1 MPESR
6 ARDLATSLGQA
17 VATDN
22 ITSAGGLAVTGLN
35 TYTNVSNLPS
45 GYDSTNAGSLA
56 FVTDSDKLYIHT
68 GQGWFNIAII
78 NTNPIWVT
86 QPDAS
91 YVLATN
97 ATAYLNGTA
106 TTITLVARDSEGTA
120 IQWSTETD
128 TGFDNMAYI
137 SQSVPSTDYDNDSAV
152 FTIEPM
158 TEDSATSSSGSVT
171 FKASDGVNVIT
182 ASASFTLTF
191 VSAVSESAETRMLL
205 KASGDD
211 GTNTTINDQS
221 SNNHVIT
228 RAGNVSNQAFTPYYP
243 GGYSIFTGLAD
254 TDYVKLDASTNYN
267 FDNSGWQLEG
277 WIHPEVF
284 DGGAGGIF
292 EFYTDDNNYF
302 RLFQF
307 NNPGFGIAGKI
318 AGTTYVNLGTSNG
331 TQIPTHKWSHFA
343 VTWDG
348 SKLRAYLNG
357 LLVEESGTISTDLTS
372 TLGSQPLYLMQD
384 YVSTD
389 RYTQGYIY
397 GVRLQTGSS
406 AVTYTGSTYNIPTT
420 ALDTDSNTKFHL
432 ASGLPYSSDVKGG
445 TVTHNG
451 EVEMR
456 RFIPFDHDAYSV
468 SDHGTSVHFDG
479 TGDLLSV
486 ATDSTLELGSSDYTM
501 ECWFYMTAT
510 PDNVNGL
517 ISMGQ
522 AGSVSTFASLQ
533 LQTNGVVNWF
543 VSQYS
548 TSTPV
553 VNSGICYLNTWY
565 HVAVTRN
572 GNNHTMYIN
581 GVSVSTRTVSYTNTI
596 GNTFYVGC
604 GWYATN
610 RDFQGYISDV
620 RLVKGTG
627 TSVYSSA
634 FTPPTAPLSLVSDTG
649 YSTSLLTC
657 NDGPNVYDAGGH
669 SSESIHDLTDRTQTD
684 QTGVQ
689 LFGNAVSST
698 DQTKYASSN
707 MYIPGSTG
715 DYIEIPFPTL
725 KQEDFTWE
733 WWIYPTNV
741 NGSYQAMVDP
751 RQGNTG
757 LPLVWIRNTN
767 RIYYFASSD
776 IIIGTTALQSN
787 TWYHI
792 ALVKKGQHACLY
804 LDGVLEGNAADTST
818 FQNGGVLRIGHRFQT
833 VSAGFYPYS
842 GYIEDMRITKGLTRY
857 PFIPAKTTLA
867 SDDQANTKLIAC
879 HAASV
884 TTDGAGLQTIAA
896 QGDPTVSDYGPATGM
911 KSVIFD
917 ANGDYLTVD
926 LGSDGLGNGDWTVE
940 AWVWIDPGRGTG
952 SRGVFQIS
960 DDSSYFEAGANNNIM
975 VAYRN
980 NSNNHKWNYYAS
992 NSQYDSDV
1000 RSFTAQWT
1008 HIALVKNGSN
1018 VRLFIDGHIAKTSSD
1033 SKDYTSSRYVVI
1045 GSYYSTGYLWLG
1057 HISNFRIV
1065 RGTAVY
1071 SHTFTPPT
1079 ELTA

>member
-45 GYDSTNAGSLA
+45 SYDSTNAGSLA

-91 YVLATN
+91 YTLATN
-97 ATAYLNGTA
+97 ATSYLNGTA

-128 TGFDNMAYI
+128 NGFDNMAYI

-158 TEDSATSSSGSVT
+158 TEDSASSTSGSVT

-191 VSAVSESAETRMLL
+191 VTSVSESAPTKMLL

-211 GTNTTINDQS
+211 GTNTTS
-221 SNNHVIT
+221 SGSAVTFN
-228 RAGNVSNQAFTPYYP
+228 GNASNQAFTPYYP
-243 GGYSIFTGLAD
+243 GGYSVFTGNADNHYVELA
-254 TDYVKLDASTNYN
+254 ASSNYN

-277 WIHPEVF
+277 WIYVEST
-284 DGGAGGIF
+284 DGTNVPIF
-292 EFYTDDNNYF
+292 EFYSGDGNYF
-302 RLFQF
+302 RMFKHGA
-307 NNPGFGIAGKI
+307 PGIDISGKS
-318 AGTTYVNLGTSNG
+318 GSTSYVNQGSSNG
-331 TQIPTHKWSHFA
+331 EELHEHVWYHWA
-343 VTWDG
+343 VNWDG
-348 SKLRAYLNG
+348 SKLRAYFDGRLI
-357 LLVEESGTISTDLTS
+357 EESGTISTDLTS
-372 TLGSQPLYLMQD
+372 TLAGQPFYLGQD
-384 YVSTD
+384 FVSTD
-389 RYTQGYIY
+389 RFGQSFYYD
-397 GVRLQTGSS
+397 VRLQTGSS
-406 AVTYTGSTYNIPTT
+406 AVTYTGSTYSIPTT
-420 ALDTDSNTKFHL
+420 PLDTDSNTKFHL

-445 TVTHNG
+445 TVKHYG
-451 EVEMR
+451 EIEMR
-456 RFIPFDHDAYSV
+456 RFTPFDHDAYSV
-468 SDHGTSVHFDG
+468 ASHGTSVHFETGGSDYLSTSTDAKFTYG
-479 TGDLLSV
+479 TGDFSI
-486 ATDSTLELGSSDYTM
+486 
-501 ECWFYMTAT
+501 ECWVWFNTD
-510 PDNVNGL
+510 PDNDTYKYIWAQHDTSNGIGL
-517 ISMGQ
+517 YADNGKFIVYTGGGAVVQ
-522 AGSVSTFASLQ
+522 TVADYKLQ
-533 LQTNGVVNWF
+533 NWH
-543 VSQYS
+543 
-548 TSTPV
+548 
-553 VNSGICYLNTWY
+553 
-565 HVAVTRN
+565 HVAVTRSGTTMRIFLD
-572 GNNHTMYIN
+572 GNLEASATN
-581 GVSVSTRTVSYTNTI
+581 STNIATGSSYGLTI
-596 GNTFYVGC
+596 GRWVGID
-604 GWYATN
+604 G
-610 RDFQGYISDV
+610 RSLDGYISDLRV
-620 RLVKGTG
+620 VKGDATY
-627 TSVYSSA
+627 TSS
-634 FTPPTAPLSLVSDTG
+634 FTPPTSPLASVSGSG

-657 NDGPNVYDAGGH
+657 NDVPNVYDAGGH
-669 SSESIHDLTDRTQTD
+669 SSESIFNLTDRTQTD

-733 WWIYPTNV
+733 FWMYPTSIN
-741 NGSYQAMVDP
+741 SSFKAITDP
-751 RQGNTG
+751 RQGNAG
-757 LPLVWIRNTN
+757 LPLIWIRSTN
-767 RIYYFASSD
+767 VIYYYASSD
-776 IIIGTTALQSN
+776 KIVGTTTLQAN
-787 TWYHI
+787 TWYHV
-792 ALVKKGQHACLY
+792 ALTKKGQHACLY

-818 FQNGGVLRIGHRFQT
+818 FQNGGVLRIGHRYAT
-833 VSAGFYPYS
+833 VSAGFYPYA
-842 GYIEDMRITKGLTRY
+842 GYIEDMRISKGLTRY
-857 PFIPAKTTLA
+857 PFIPAKETVTNIT
-867 SDDQANTKLIAC
+867 NTKLIAC

-884 TTDGAGLQTIAA
+884 TTDGAGLQTIVA
-896 QGDPTVSDYGPATGM
+896 QGDPTVSNYGPATGM

-926 LGSDGLGNGDWTVE
+926 LGSDGLGNGNWTVE
-940 AWVWIDPGRGTG
+940 AWVWIDPSRGTG

-960 DDSSYFEAGANNNIM
+960 DDTSYFEGGVNNNIM
-975 VAYRN
+975 VAHRN
-980 NSNNHKWNYYAS
+980 SGNNHKWNYYAG
-992 NSQYDSDV
+992 NGQHDSDV
-1000 RSFTAQWT
+1000 RSETSKWT

-1033 SKDYTSSRYVVI
+1033 SKDYTTSRYVVI

-1079 ELTA
+1079 AELTA